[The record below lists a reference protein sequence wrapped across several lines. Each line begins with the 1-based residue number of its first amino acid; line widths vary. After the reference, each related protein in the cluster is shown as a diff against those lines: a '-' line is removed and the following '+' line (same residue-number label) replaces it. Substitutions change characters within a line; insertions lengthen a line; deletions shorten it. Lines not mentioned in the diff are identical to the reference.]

1 MLVVWVATVL
11 TMDLNSTFYTV
22 SGLTLLRPL
31 TVFFIKNFRFSQLK
45 KLRHTI
51 KIFLKNLRLEQFR
64 KISQIKIYILGLT
77 ARIKNQNFAPAS
89 FYISAGISALYK
101 IYLTIKGENNEQ

>member
-1 MLVVWVATVL
+1 
-11 TMDLNSTFYTV
+11 MDLNSTYYTV

-45 KLRHTI
+45 KLKRWI
-51 KIFLKNLRLEQFR
+51 LLLIKNLRLEQFR

-77 ARIKNQNFAPAS
+77 ARIKNQNFAPAN
-89 FYISAGISALYK
+89 FYISAGISVLYK
-101 IYLTIKGENNEQ
+101 ICLTTKGENNE